1 MVASYAS
8 DRWYRSLSVIT
19 IIFYLAL
26 ALLYMLAIPA
36 GESPDEPSHLQCIE
50 QVSLRNRIPVIDPRP
65 QGTVWW
71 ARERIIS
78 GLVCAHM
85 PLYFLLTG
93 YTQKLVHLISATPIH
108 YEFPPNNPLWETGA
122 SVAMFAPTP
131 KTPPLAIREPVT
143 LAMLRVE
150 SVLLGLVSVFVAG
163 HVARRLAPES
173 PDAALIAMTLVA
185 GWPQFLFMTARS
197 TMTAWRLH

>member
-1 MVASYAS
+1 MFAGYPR
-8 DRWYRSLSVIT
+8 DRWYRFFSGIVIVS
-19 IIFYLAL
+19 YLTL

-78 GLVCAHM
+78 GLVCFHM
-85 PLYFLLTG
+85 PLYYLLAG

-122 SVAMFAPTP
+122 SVAMFAQTP
-131 KTPPLAIREPVT
+131 KDSPSRSARTSHTYDAACRNCPVGSDEHLRCRSCGSPPCP
-143 LAMLRVE
+143 RV
-150 SVLLGLVSVFVAG
+150 ARCRA
-163 HVARRLAPES
+163 HCHDARRRLAAIPVHE
-173 PDAALIAMTLVA
+173 PRD
-185 GWPQFLFMTARS
+185 Q
-197 TMTAWRLH
+197 